1 MGMLERVLRA
11 VGRGIVTVLRV
22 LVWEPVV
29 SVANGV
35 MTGVSD
41 AIRRAMPTV
50 LGGLVLWGVLVYYPG
65 AIQFVMVIG
74 VMLYGFKIMTRS
86 FLPSSGK
93 KRKK

>member
-65 AIQFVMVIG
+65 AIQFVIVIG